1 MTEQEIREIKDA
13 ILRSAV
19 KVEDMPVTDSLEG
32 VTTLPCIMGNEYV
45 RVPLPAVRGQKFY
58 PLRAM
63 PVESESGRGI
73 ALRGDIAAMQA
84 EGLVPVL
91 FRRVPAVLAF
101 RSGGELNW
109 SSRQTCWKRFT
120 DIPGVCRVRMNHDY
134 GLLEIMRLT
143 AVSVPPKDPSMEP
156 GSKYVGSKEYT
167 SLVDGFVFPSLK
179 HPDVYVRNGSRRK
192 KLRNGA
198 TLTYGVA
205 FFEPDHIRNY
215 RLDWSKQRSE
225 MAVFRVLYHVEKNQ
239 SAQWIFACSR
249 E

>member
-1 MTEQEIREIKDA
+1 MWT
-13 ILRSAV
+13 
-19 KVEDMPVTDSLEG
+19 
-32 VTTLPCIMGNEYV
+32 
-45 RVPLPAVRGQKFY
+45 
-58 PLRAM
+58 
-63 PVESESGRGI
+63 
-73 ALRGDIAAMQA
+73 
-84 EGLVPVL
+84 
-91 FRRVPAVLAF
+91 
-101 RSGGELNW
+101 
-109 SSRQTCWKRFT
+109 
-120 DIPGVCRVRMNHDY
+120 
-134 GLLEIMRLT
+134 
-143 AVSVPPKDPSMEP
+143 
-156 GSKYVGSKEYT
+156 
-167 SLVDGFVFPSLK
+167 GFVFPSLK

>member
-58 PLRAM
+58 PLRVM

-101 RSGGELNW
+101 RSGGERNW

-120 DIPGVCRVRMNHDY
+120 DIPGVCRVRMNRDY

-143 AVSVPPKDPSMEP
+143 AVSVPPKDPSRDP

-167 SLVDGFVFPSLK
+167 SLVDWFCIPVAETSGR
-179 HPDVYVRNGSRRK
+179 VR
-192 KLRNGA
+192 
-198 TLTYGVA
+198 T
-205 FFEPDHIRNY
+205 
-215 RLDWSKQRSE
+215 
-225 MAVFRVLYHVEKNQ
+225 
-239 SAQWIFACSR
+239 
-249 E
+249 